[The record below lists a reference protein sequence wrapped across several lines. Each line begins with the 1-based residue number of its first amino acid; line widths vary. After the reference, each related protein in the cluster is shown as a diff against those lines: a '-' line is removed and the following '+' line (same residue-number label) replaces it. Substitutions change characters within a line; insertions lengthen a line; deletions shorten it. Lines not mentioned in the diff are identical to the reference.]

1 MESDGLVLHVEE
13 ELRVEVGE
21 QFRLLLNMICRVPLP
36 GDRAL
41 HITSRQYPKEVWII
55 LGCQGGQDFKTLAD
69 TC

>member
-1 MESDGLVLHVEE
+1 MESDGLVLHVKE
-13 ELRVEVGE
+13 ELGVEVGE
-21 QFRLLLNMICRVPLP
+21 ELRLLLNLICRVPLP

-41 HITSRQYPKEVWII
+41 HIVSGEDSKEVGII